1 MTIVNIIG
9 YAASL
14 FIVLSFLIKDHLLY
28 IRLTN
33 LVGCALFVIY
43 GYFIHSIPVILP
55 NAFLVVVQVVY
66 IWRELNK
73 KK

>member
-14 FIVLSFLIKDHLLY
+14 FIVLSFLIKDNLLY

-43 GYFIHSIPVILP
+43 GHFIHSIPVILP
-55 NAFLVVVQVVY
+55 NAFLVVVQIVY

>member
-1 MTIVNIIG
+1 MTTVNIIG

-14 FIVLSFLIKDHLLY
+14 FIVFSFLIKDNLLY

-43 GYFIHSIPVILP
+43 GYFIHSIPMILP
-55 NAFLVVVQVVY
+55 NAFLVVVQIVY

>member
-14 FIVLSFLIKDHLLY
+14 FIVLSFLIKDNLLY

-33 LVGCALFVIY
+33 LVGCALFVSY
-43 GYFIHSIPVILP
+43 GYFINSIPVILP

>member
-14 FIVLSFLIKDHLLY
+14 FIVLSFLINDNLLY
-28 IRLTN
+28 LRLTN

-43 GYFIHSIPVILP
+43 GYFINSIPVILP
-55 NAFLVVVQVVY
+55 NAFLVVVQIVY

>member
-14 FIVLSFLIKDHLLY
+14 FIVLSFLIKDNLLY
-28 IRLTN
+28 IRITN

-43 GYFIHSIPVILP
+43 VYFINSITVILP
-55 NAFLVVVQVVY
+55 NAFLVVVQIVY